1 MKVASRPAN
10 ATRPTAFTFH
20 SDARLEARWSKLEN
34 EDSKK
39 LSSSSQKERTQ
50 LDNDKQHR
58 QGVSIPDFKAIHAAQ
73 EAEFALRKENICPT
87 VPLPMRFETDLRVKE
102 RQKFDERM
110 REKERE
116 REMEREQRRREREEQ
131 EEREVRELRK
141 RAVPKAHE
149 VPEWYKEAPR
159 RREREERE
167 T

>member
-1 MKVASRPAN
+1 VKVASRPAN
-10 ATRPTAFTFH
+10 AIRSMAFTFH
-20 SDARLEARWSKLEN
+20 SDARLEARWDKLDN
-34 EDSKK
+34 EESKK
-39 LSSSSQKERTQ
+39 LSSSSQKERTR

-58 QGVSIPDFKAIHAAQ
+58 QGVSIPDFKTMHAAQ

-87 VPLPMRFETDLRVKE
+87 VPLPMRFETDFRVKE

-116 REMEREQRRREREEQ
+116 REREMEQRRREREEQ
-131 EEREVRELRK
+131 VEKEVRELRK